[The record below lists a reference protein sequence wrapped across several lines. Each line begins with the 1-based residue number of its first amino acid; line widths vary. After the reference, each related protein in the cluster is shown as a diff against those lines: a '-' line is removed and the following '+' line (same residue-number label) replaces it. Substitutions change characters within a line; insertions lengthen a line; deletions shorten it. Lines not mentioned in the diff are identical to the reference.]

1 MYGHFIE
8 VQLNKRD
15 KYRFVIP
22 LVEETV
28 KLKKRAHLCL
38 PIVIIV
44 FQCTRLCN
52 AYFWITIEYN
62 DKIKPKK
69 KLTTT
74 TTTTT
79 KKHKKKKTNKQQKT
93 TE

>member
-1 MYGHFIE
+1 MYRNFIE

-22 LVEETV
+22 LVEEKV
-28 KLKKRAHLCL
+28 KQKKKRAHLCL

-52 AYFWITIEYN
+52 ADVWITIEYN
-62 DKIKPKK
+62 DKIKPKNK
-69 KLTTT
+69 KKRR
-74 TTTTT
+74 T
-79 KKHKKKKTNKQQKT
+79 KKNNKQKT

>member
-22 LVEETV
+22 LVEEKV
-28 KLKKRAHLCL
+28 KQKKRAHLCL

-52 AYFWITIEYN
+52 ADVWITIEYN

-69 KLTTT
+69 K
-74 TTTTT
+74 
-79 KKHKKKKTNKQQKT
+79 KKDKKKDKKKNKITNKQQKT

>member
-28 KLKKRAHLCL
+28 KLKKRARLCL